1 MAVYKIKDLEQLTG
15 IKAHTIRVW
24 EKRYGILNPE
34 RTDTQIRTYSDKEL
48 VSILNVALLNKSGLK
63 ISRIAEMS
71 EKEVNQKV
79 ADLKGNY
86 VVETSYEQLVMS
98 LVELDENLF
107 KSTLS
112 NLIED
117 FGLEVT
123 FTNHLIPFLDKI
135 GIMWLVGSINAAQE
149 HFMSNLIRQLI
160 ITEIDKIEVPALRE
174 KPIMLFLPEH
184 EWHEISLLFYQFVL
198 RKMGKSTFYL
208 GQSLPY
214 NAVVECVEKIQ
225 PACLVT
231 SWLTSVDGAFVK
243 KYFQRLHNDT
253 NGLKVFAGGYQ
264 MKLHGDLIS
273 NWAVIVESV
282 VDLKHFVV
290 SI

>member
-1 MAVYKIKDLEQLTG
+1 MYKIKDLEQLTG

-214 NAVVECVEKIQ
+214 GAVVECVEKIQ

>member
-1 MAVYKIKDLEQLTG
+1 MYKIKDLEQLTG

>member
-214 NAVVECVEKIQ
+214 GAVVECVEKIQ

>member
-1 MAVYKIKDLEQLTG
+1 MAVYRIKDLEQLTG

-24 EKRYGILNPE
+24 ETRYGILNPE

-48 VSILNVALLNKSGLK
+48 VSLLNVALLNKNGLK

-71 EKEVNQKV
+71 EKEINQKI

-107 KSTLS
+107 KSTLH
-112 NLIED
+112 NLIKD

-135 GIMWLVGSINAAQE
+135 GIMWLIGSINAAQE

-160 ITEIDKIEVPALRE
+160 ITEIDKIEVPAVNE
-174 KPIMLFLPEH
+174 KPVMLFLPEH

-214 NAVVECVEKIQ
+214 DAVIECIEKIQ
-225 PACLVT
+225 PLCLVT

-243 KYFQRLHNDT
+243 KYFQRLHSDT

-282 VDLKHFVV
+282 VDLKLLVA
-290 SI
+290 SD

>member
-160 ITEIDKIEVPALRE
+160 ITEIDKIEVPALKE

-214 NAVVECVEKIQ
+214 DAVVECVEKIQ
-225 PACLVT
+225 PSCLVT

>member
-79 ADLKGNY
+79 ADLRGNY

-160 ITEIDKIEVPALRE
+160 ITEIDKIEVPALKE

-214 NAVVECVEKIQ
+214 DAVVECVEKIQ